1 MIRAKRPRELHAY
14 EKRITAPVKPDEP
27 REDGQP
33 IGIRDVARIAG
44 VSPATVSRVLNGS
57 GTVAEDLRRR
67 VFEAAE
73 RAGYRPN
80 RIARNLRRQKADM
93 IGVIVSDIDNP
104 HFSEAVRVIE
114 DEAFRS
120 GYRLLLCNSDERA
133 DKQRS
138 YLRMLADERV
148 QGVILSPADAA
159 GIGSDALLDLGIP
172 VVAFD
177 RVIDDPRADAVVC
190 DNEDGLRRLTEHFI
204 WLGHQRIA
212 YVGGRSHVET
222 GASRLAGYL
231 AAVRAAGLVP
241 FTMEGEFRAERAEA
255 AVGELLARGMRPSAI
270 TIANNVM
277 AIGTLRA
284 LRTAGLRVPDDVA
297 IGAVDDPIWAELIDP
312 PLTVLAQPVR
322 QLAETSMR
330 LMIERIE
337 GGRRE
342 PRRVVLPMEL
352 RIRASSGGAVD
363 RAAEVPATAPE
374 APAIVADA

>member
-1 MIRAKRPRELHAY
+1 MHT
-14 EKRITAPVKPDEP
+14 EKRIADPVKPDQP

-57 GTVAEDLRRR
+57 ETVADDLRRR

-80 RIARNLRRQKADM
+80 RLARNLRRQKADM

-133 DKQRS
+133 DKQRA
-138 YLRMLADERV
+138 YLGMLADERV
-148 QGVILSPADAA
+148 QGVILSPADSA
-159 GIGSDALLDLGIP
+159 GIGSNALLDLGIP

-190 DNEDGLRRLTEHFI
+190 DNEEGLRRLTEHFI
-204 WLGHQRIA
+204 WHGHQRIA

-241 FTMEGEFRAERAEA
+241 FTVEGEFRADRAEA
-255 AVGELLARGMRPSAI
+255 AVGELLARGMRPSAMV
-270 TIANNVM
+270 IANNVM

-284 LRTAGLRVPDDVA
+284 LRSARLRVPDDVA
-297 IGAVDDPIWAELIDP
+297 IGSVDDPIWAELMDP

-322 QLAETSMR
+322 ALAQTAMR
-330 LMIERIE
+330 LMLERIE

-342 PRRVVLPMEL
+342 VRRVVLPMEL
-352 RIRASSGGAVD
+352 RIRASSGGAVTGG
-363 RAAEVPATAPE
+363 ATVADLPS
-374 APAIVADA
+374 AVADA

>member
-1 MIRAKRPRELHAY
+1 MNLKSDGRGR
-14 EKRITAPVKPDEP
+14 D
-27 REDGQP
+27 DGQP
-33 IGIRDVARIAG
+33 VGIRDVARIAG

-57 GTVAEDLRRR
+57 ETVADDLRRR
-67 VFEAAE
+67 VFDAAE

-114 DEAFRS
+114 DEAFRA
-120 GYRLLLCNSDERA
+120 GYRLLLCNSDERS

-159 GIGSDALLDLGIP
+159 GSGSEALLDIGIP

-177 RVIDDPRADAVVC
+177 RVIDDARADAVVC

-204 WLGHQRIA
+204 WLGHKQIA

-231 AAVRAAGLVP
+231 AAIRAAGLVP
-241 FTMEGEFRAERAEA
+241 FTVEGEFRAERAEA
-255 AVGELLARGMRPSAI
+255 AVGELLARGVRPSSI
-270 TIANNVM
+270 VVANNVM
-277 AIGTLRA
+277 AIGTMRA
-284 LRTAGLRVPDDVA
+284 LRTAGLKIPTNVA
-297 IGAVDDPIWAELIDP
+297 IGAVDDPIWAELVDP
-312 PLTVLAQPVR
+312 PLTALAQPVR
-322 QLAETSMR
+322 TLAETAMR
-330 LMIERIE
+330 LMVERIE
-337 GGRRE
+337 GGRTE
-342 PRRVVLPMEL
+342 ARRVVLPMEL
-352 RIRASSGGAVD
+352 RIRQSSGGPVGGGE
-363 RAAEVPATAPE
+363 AAGAA
-374 APAIVADA
+374 AAVADS

>member
-1 MIRAKRPRELHAY
+1 MARDRSDP
-14 EKRITAPVKPDEP
+14 APD
-27 REDGQP
+27 DGQP

-57 GTVAEDLRRR
+57 EKVAEDLRRR

-120 GYRLLLCNSDERA
+120 GYRLLLCNSDERE

-138 YLRMLADERV
+138 YLQMLADERV

-159 GIGSDALLDLGIP
+159 GIGSSALLNLGIP

-204 WLGHQRIA
+204 WLGHKRIA

-241 FTMEGEFRAERAEA
+241 FTLEGEFRAERAEV
-255 AVGELLARGMRPSAI
+255 AVGELLARGMRPSSI
-270 TIANNVM
+270 VIANNVM

-284 LRTAGLRVPDDVA
+284 LRTAGLKVPADVA
-297 IGAVDDPIWAELIDP
+297 IGAVDDPIWAELMDP
-312 PLTVLAQPVR
+312 PLTTLAQPVR
-322 QLAETSMR
+322 ALAETAMR
-330 LMIERIE
+330 LMVERIE

-342 PRRVVLPMEL
+342 VRRVVLPMEL
-352 RIRASSGGAVD
+352 RIRASSGGDVSVTDAPPL
-363 RAAEVPATAPE
+363 AAEA
-374 APAIVADA
+374 